1 MRWSDLK
8 HLSYTHIQ
16 LLAWSSVFALFC
28 LSIYLRPFV
37 VQMEYVYALILIT
50 TAGLFSDFIR
60 RIYKHRLSSLSVA
73 QQAMY
78 LTLLSVGFAA
88 LATLVLV
95 STVFI
100 VSTTPLAFP
109 IPADQ
114 RWFVIKKVFFPN
126 WMNVNGLMLLWSSL
140 YFAITRSRMLTA
152 TKTALEQTQLEV
164 LQNQLN
170 PHFLFNALNNI
181 RALVLE
187 DADKSREM
195 ITSLSD
201 ILRYSLSQKSAVKVA
216 LREEM
221 AFINNYI
228 DLCKIQFEDRLHFY
242 RDIKDE
248 CQDCLVP
255 KMVLQL
261 CIENAIKHGIEPNVA
276 GGQITLFAKK
286 KGDMLQLTIENTMSN
301 DDIVSASLGI
311 GLHNLK
317 ARFQL
322 LYQASATFETHKGE
336 DKFTVEIRL
345 PVETNAVRLSDAF

>member
-1 MRWSDLK
+1 MQWSDLK
-8 HLSYTHIQ
+8 NLSYIHIQ
-16 LLAWSSVFALFC
+16 LLAWTSVFALFC

-37 VQMEYVYALILIT
+37 VKMEYVYALILIT
-50 TAGLFSDFIR
+50 TAGIFSDLIR
-60 RIYKHRLSSLSVA
+60 RIYKRALYSLTAA
-73 QQAMY
+73 QQAIY
-78 LTLLSVGFAA
+78 LTLLSIGFAA
-88 LATLVLV
+88 LATIVLV
-95 STVFI
+95 SAVFI

-109 IPADQ
+109 IPPDQ
-114 RWFVIKKVFFPN
+114 RWFVINKVFFPN
-126 WMNVNGLMLLWSSL
+126 WMSVNALMLLWSSL
-140 YFAITRSRMLTA
+140 YFAITHSRMLTA
-152 TKTALEQTQLEV
+152 TKTTLKQTQLEV

-187 DADKSREM
+187 DAGKSREM

-228 DLCKIQFEDRLHFY
+228 DLCKIQFEERLHFCH
-242 RDIKDE
+242 DINDE
-248 CQDCLVP
+248 CRDYLVP

-276 GGQITLFAKK
+276 GGQIALFAKK
-286 KGDMLQLTIENTMSN
+286 KGEMLQLIIENTMSN
-301 DDIVSASLGI
+301 DDNVSASLGI

-322 LYQASATFETHKGE
+322 LYQASATFETHKG
-336 DKFTVEIRL
+336 DGKFTVEMRL
-345 PVETNAVRLSDAF
+345 PVETQ

>member
-1 MRWSDLK
+1 MRWSHLK

-50 TAGLFSDFIR
+50 SAGIFSDLIR
-60 RIYKHRLSSLSVA
+60 RIYKHTLSSLSVA
-73 QQAMY
+73 RQAMY

-95 STVFI
+95 SAVFI
-100 VSTTPLAFP
+100 VSTTSLAFP
-109 IPADQ
+109 IPPDQ
-114 RWFVIKKVFFPN
+114 RWFVIKKVFLPN
-126 WMNVNGLMLLWSSL
+126 WMSVNALMLLWSSL
-140 YFAITRSRMLTA
+140 YFAITRSRMLAA
-152 TKTALEQTQLEV
+152 TKNALKQTQLEV

-187 DADKSREM
+187 DASKSREM

-201 ILRYSLSQKSAVKVA
+201 ILRYSLSQTSAVKVA
-216 LREEM
+216 LREEL

-228 DLCKIQFEDRLHFY
+228 DLCKIQFEERLHFSH
-242 RDIKDE
+242 DIKDE
-248 CQDCLVP
+248 CQDYLVP

-261 CIENAIKHGIEPNVA
+261 CIENAIKHGVEPNVA
-276 GGQITLFAKK
+276 GGQITLLARKK
-286 KGDMLQLTIENTMSN
+286 NDMLQLIIENTMPN
-301 DDIVSASLGI
+301 DEHVPASLGI
-311 GLHNLK
+311 GLRNLK

-322 LYQASATFETHKGE
+322 LYQASATFETHKG
-336 DKFTVEIRL
+336 DGKFTVEMQL
-345 PVETNAVRLSDAF
+345 PVETQ